1 MKHIVN
7 LSGGKDSTAMLLMM
21 LDRGMPIDY
30 IVFAD
35 TGKDFPQMLE
45 HLDALEQ
52 YVAKNYPTAP
62 KFTRLRSDK
71 SFDYLMFDHIKTRGK
86 NKGKRGYGW
95 ASMLARWCTSALKAS
110 VIDKFVASLGDDY
123 TQYIGIAVDE
133 PKRLRNN
140 PCMRYPLAEWNVT
153 EAAALDYC
161 YARGFRWGGLY
172 EHFDRVSCW
181 CCPLKNLR
189 ELKTLW
195 RYYPELWA
203 ELRDMDERA
212 FNNFRADYTVAQ
224 LEERFMREAR
234 AEYNDRKTQA
244 REAADALSCTPL
256 QQAESAKINAFVGKV
271 VEIEFVDGGTDVGIL
286 HKDTLA
292 TYTKS
297 PEADNTKIRGYYIE
311 SERGELHFKKSHV
324 KKIALVQGRQQ

>member
-62 KFTRLRSDK
+62 KFTRLSHEK
-71 SFDYLMFDHIKTRGK
+71 GFDFMMFKHRKTRGK
-86 NKGKRGYGW
+86 YQDTPGNGW
-95 ASMLARWCTSALKAS
+95 ASFRNRWCTARLKVD
-110 VIDKFVASLGDDY
+110 VINKFCKTLGDECM
-123 TQYIGIAVDE
+123 QYIGIAVDE
-133 PKRLRNN
+133 PKRLRDN
-140 PCMRYPLAEWNVT
+140 PHMRYPLAEWNIT

-161 YARGFRWGGLY
+161 YTRGFRWGGLY

-181 CCPLKNLR
+181 CCPLQPLKALR
-189 ELKTLW
+189 TLW
-195 RYYPELWA
+195 QHHPELWT
-203 ELRDMDERA
+203 ELRDMDARSC
-212 FNNFRADYTVAQ
+212 NTFRSDYTVVQ

-271 VEIEFVDGGTDVGIL
+271 VEIEFTDGGIDVGIL

-311 SERGELHFKKSHV
+311 RDRGELHFKKSHV
-324 KKIALVQGRQQ
+324 KKIALAQGGGV

>member
-95 ASMLARWCTSALKAS
+95 ASMLVRWCTSAINTIAS
-110 VIDKFVASLGDDY
+110 NRL
-123 TQYIGIAVDE
+123 Q
-133 PKRLRNN
+133 KRRR
-140 PCMRYPLAEWNVT
+140 M
-153 EAAALDYC
+153 
-161 YARGFRWGGLY
+161 
-172 EHFDRVSCW
+172 
-181 CCPLKNLR
+181 K
-189 ELKTLW
+189 
-195 RYYPELWA
+195 
-203 ELRDMDERA
+203 
-212 FNNFRADYTVAQ
+212 
-224 LEERFMREAR
+224 
-234 AEYNDRKTQA
+234 
-244 REAADALSCTPL
+244 
-256 QQAESAKINAFVGKV
+256 
-271 VEIEFVDGGTDVGIL
+271 
-286 HKDTLA
+286 
-292 TYTKS
+292 
-297 PEADNTKIRGYYIE
+297 
-311 SERGELHFKKSHV
+311 
-324 KKIALVQGRQQ
+324 